1 LITTIQVVQP
11 TPFCSR
17 LPNLQIFNRYPPTT
31 NERRKIAAGSVFN
44 QREFVYAPPSA
55 GTVAIELDWA
65 RKTGY
70 DKTKI
75 QY

>member
-1 LITTIQVVQP
+1 MNVMKSQQAAFSTNV
-11 TPFCSR
+11 
-17 LPNLQIFNRYPPTT
+17 NLSMRPPC
-31 NERRKIAAGSVFN
+31 R
-44 QREFVYAPPSA
+44 
-55 GTVAIELDWA
+55 TVAIELDWA